1 MNPLLQL
8 IEHGQSYWI
17 DNLSRHMITS
27 GDLKKRVSEQGLR
40 GITSNPSIFDKA
52 ITKSNDYDA
61 QIKEL
66 IRSGKKNVK
75 EIYDALTIKDIQD
88 ACDIL
93 RPVFDE
99 SDGLDG
105 FVSLEVSPYLAR
117 HTNETMAEARR
128 LFKAVNRPNC
138 LIKIPG
144 TGEGVPAIEQML
156 YEGININITLLF
168 SIQSYETVAR
178 AYIKAL
184 ERRLNDKKDIT
195 KVSSVA
201 SFFIS
206 RIDVLVDELL
216 HHRIIPEVGPDK
228 YKKARDLL
236 GNAAIASGKIA
247 YQSFKK
253 IFSGSQWEK
262 LEKAGAR
269 VQRPLWAS
277 TSTKN
282 PNYNDVMYVEPFI
295 GPSTVN
301 TMPEQT
307 IAAFADHGKIVPNS
321 VENDLDSAG
330 KNFGQLA
337 ELGIDIDYV
346 TQRLEDEGIQKFIE
360 PYDALLKNLEEK
372 SRKFQ

>member
-17 DNLSRHMITS
+17 DNLSRHMIAS
-27 GDLKKRVSEQGLR
+27 GDLKKRVAEQGLR

-66 IRSGKKNVK
+66 IRSGKENIK

>member
-66 IRSGKKNVK
+66 IRSGKENIK

-236 GNAAIASGKIA
+236 GNTAIASGKIA

-253 IFSGSQWEK
+253 IFSGPQWEK

-307 IAAFADHGKIVPNS
+307 IEAFADHGKIVPNS

>member
-17 DNLSRHMITS
+17 DNLSRHMIAS
-27 GDLKKRVSEQGLR
+27 GDLKKRVAEQGLR

-66 IRSGKKNVK
+66 IRSGKENIK

-253 IFSGSQWEK
+253 IFSGPQWEK

-282 PNYNDVMYVEPFI
+282 PNYNDVMYVEPLI

-307 IAAFADHGKIVPNS
+307 IAAFEDHGKIVPNS
-321 VENDLDSAG
+321 VEKDLAKAG
-330 KNFGQLA
+330 KNFGQLT